1 MTTTINL
8 RTESSGIR
16 PMFEHAI
23 ASRRKAIQSPGS
35 FRQRREKNERERRA
49 FRLVW
54 QDGREGQKY
63 LLKQAWEDSL
73 GGALTMNYTMLGD
86 VDANAIE
93 VSFISDSLIIARTG
107 PVTWNMEVEVQEE
120 HF

>member
-1 MTTTINL
+1 MATTLNL
-8 RTESSGIR
+8 RTETSGIR

-23 ASRRKAIQSPGS
+23 ASQRKALQTSGS
-35 FRQRREKNERERRA
+35 FRQRREKNERERRS

-54 QDGREGQKY
+54 RSGREGQKY
-63 LLKQAWEDSL
+63 LLKKAWEDSL

-93 VSFISDSLIIARTG
+93 VCFVEDSLTIRRSG
-107 PVTWNMEVEVQEE
+107 PVTWDMEAEVQEV
-120 HF
+120 HA